1 VTEAQQL
8 LARIA
13 ARIAAGIEA
22 NPACAMPPERC
33 AKYALDLAEEIIAG
47 AVVRRPFTRGHVP
60 IDRPPPTAIP
70 GIPGP
75 GVKGG

>member
-47 AVVRRPFTRGHVP
+47 AIERKPFVRERPVP
-60 IDRPPPTAIP
+60 MPLPP
-70 GIPGP
+70 GSGE
-75 GVKGG
+75 